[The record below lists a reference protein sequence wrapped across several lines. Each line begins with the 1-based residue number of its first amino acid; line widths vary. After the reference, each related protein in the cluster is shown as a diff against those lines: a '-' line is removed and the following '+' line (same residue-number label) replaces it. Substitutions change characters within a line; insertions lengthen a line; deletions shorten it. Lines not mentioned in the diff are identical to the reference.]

1 MIFSRM
7 PHLAAAGALA
17 LVLAACGGGGGEKAG
32 DVPTLRRGISAKV
45 DTLDPHKSSAQWENI
60 IIGDMFIGL
69 TTDGPDARPRPGM
82 ATSWETS
89 DDGLVWTFHIGTS
102 ATTTGLTAIR

>member
-1 MIFSRM
+1 MIFSRT
-7 PHLAAAGALA
+7 PRLLAAGAMA
-17 LVLAACGGGGGEKAG
+17 LVLAACGGGGNGGSES

-45 DTLDPHKSSAQWENI
+45 DTLDPHKSSAQWEDI

-69 TTDGPDARPRPGM
+69 TTDGPDARPQPGM

-89 DDGLVWTFHIGTS
+89 PDGLV
-102 ATTTGLTAIR
+102 